1 MIIKL
6 EDKKEKKDL
15 VNKNVI
21 SWNKDI
27 DQNPKLAK
35 RKKKLNKL
43 SDKDGVS
50 DDARTHRHT
59 EGNQGNRK
67 QMGNKKAETNHDK

>member
-6 EDKKEKKDL
+6 ERKKEMKDL

-21 SWNKDI
+21 SWNEDI

-35 RKKKLNKL
+35 RRKELNKL
-43 SDKDGVS
+43 SDKDRVQ
-50 DDARTHRHT
+50 DDVYTHGHT

-67 QMGNKKAETNHDK
+67 QMGNKKAETNQDK

>member
-1 MIIKL
+1 MEQRYRSESKTCQ
-6 EDKKEKKDL
+6 K
-15 VNKNVI
+15 
-21 SWNKDI
+21 
-27 DQNPKLAK
+27 
-35 RKKKLNKL
+35 KKKLNKL

-59 EGNQGNRK
+59 GNQGNRK